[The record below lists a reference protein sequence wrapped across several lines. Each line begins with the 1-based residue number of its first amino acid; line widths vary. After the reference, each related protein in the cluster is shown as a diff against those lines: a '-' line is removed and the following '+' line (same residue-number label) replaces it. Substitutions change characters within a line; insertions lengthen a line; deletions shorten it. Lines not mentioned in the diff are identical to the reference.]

1 MMNSQTES
9 LLLPFIYCLMTLFA
23 GGGGAV
29 GGAINISR
37 TCVVVIVVVVMM
49 TGEKIVSLFSFT
61 FMYPT
66 TLRQGQITLC
76 SPLTLTMSYRTL
88 KGFRST
94 VTYQKQD
101 QIF

>member
-1 MMNSQTES
+1 
-9 LLLPFIYCLMTLFA
+9 MTLLE

-37 TCVVVIVVVVMM
+37 TCVVVIVVMM

-76 SPLTLTMSYRTL
+76 SPLTLTMSYRTME
-88 KGFRST
+88 GFRSAD
-94 VTYQKQD
+94 TYQKQD